1 MFLFLDHQGAQPL
14 CPGLAVKAPRGRNPA
29 AVTGPPASSRA
40 ELREERPRALCL
52 SRFLQH
58 RAFRC
63 FSRTFRVAPE
73 SSKVGA
79 AHLFCK
85 ENKCTLKPA
94 RRAWPSLGD
103 FGYPPGRFRPSGS
116 PEAWPP
122 TSCLSFRTTPNMLLT
137 SCPLPVSPVRPVF
150 CFIIT
155 LDAQL
160 VVCLHVAVK
169 SSRVGAAPSF
179 RRLLE
184 GGEASQEGTGDVDS
198 SPNSPSSIL
207 SKTEGAA
214 PLRAVLCSLR
224 TKGRSTQSP
233 FTT

>member
-1 MFLFLDHQGAQPL
+1 MHTKTCKA
-14 CPGLAVKAPRGRNPA
+14 GLAEPRG
-29 AVTGPPASSRA
+29 
-40 ELREERPRALCL
+40 
-52 SRFLQH
+52 
-58 RAFRC
+58 FRLP
-63 FSRTFRVAPE
+63 SRTV
-73 SSKVGA
+73 
-79 AHLFCK
+79 
-85 ENKCTLKPA
+85 
-94 RRAWPSLGD
+94 
-103 FGYPPGRFRPSGS
+103 PPVWVSGS
-116 PEAWPP
+116 LAPDIVP
-122 TSCLSFRTTPNMLLT
+122 FFQNHPNMLLT

-198 SPNSPSSIL
+198 SPNSPNSIL

-233 FTT
+233 FAT